1 MALNVIT
8 NGRSKTLKTFLTSTE
23 TSAGLM
29 MLLRELITE
38 VDERVADVERSAEAA
53 SFHLGHLLVVVR
65 NIRLLG
71 RLRTS
76 ALCLKHDVQT
86 GTRREDGH
94 VLANTS
100 TVRVDLFSLV
110 VRTVVDL
117 DVVERTAAYTRTQCD
132 HVSHKTNNRRSAYS
146 RAS

>member
-1 MALNVIT
+1 
-8 NGRSKTLKTFLTSTE
+8 
-23 TSAGLM
+23 M

-38 VDERVADVERSAEAA
+38 VDEGVTDVERSAEAA

-65 NIRLLG
+65 DVRLLG

-100 TVRVDLFSLV
+100 TVRVNLLRLV

-117 DVVERTAAYTRTQCD
+117 DVVERTAAYTYT
-132 HVSHKTNNRRSAYS
+132 HTP
-146 RAS
+146 